1 MCGPR
6 ARTNFHS
13 NSNDKILSATLTA
26 KLQRCQMTS
35 LQMDKKTATKAPH
48 EAQSP
53 HGAKEEGEMGA
64 GLTTVSWPGCVGKEC
79 QVESDQQQ
87 IFKPLEDDHI
97 EQMIE
102 ELLDCGS
109 MELCSVVP
117 S

>member
-1 MCGPR
+1 
-6 ARTNFHS
+6 
-13 NSNDKILSATLTA
+13 
-26 KLQRCQMTS
+26 MTS
-35 LQMDKKTATKAPH
+35 LQMAKKTATKTPH

-53 HGAKEEGEMGA
+53 HGAKEGEMGA
-64 GLTTVSWPGCVGKEC
+64 RLTVSWPGCVGKEC